1 MEDPKKQRPI
11 EALYVR
17 EGGIQPTT
25 ANADART
32 IDVVLSDERS
42 NTVRAFN
49 WREGAVVDQQLSLDE
64 GSIRLDRLNNGAPFL
79 VQHAGHDSRA
89 QIGKIVEGSARVEGG
104 TGARQLVATV
114 VFSRNLDEAA
124 ERHVRDI
131 FDGIRRNV
139 SVGFREY
146 AADVTARDEGPDHHY
161 VTDWQPFEGSSVT
174 MGADDGAVFRA
185 YGLTQK
191 GDRMTRNT
199 ENETVETVATPDPAE
214 VHRLAAIEADRIV
227 AEREKRAADL
237 RKLGSVLS
245 SRVADVEAWISE
257 RDSGGALATFDAIR
271 DREFERAAKAADKP
285 AGKALVNGV
294 RVAAGGHDEAQIR
307 GLGML
312 GWLMCHR
319 TGWAP
324 DKVRSALIANKRRR
338 QTFATG
344 DIPEAVLRDFDFVGA
359 GARYELRGSLVQLAA
374 ECLRADGYRVDDMGR
389 AEVIEH
395 AMGVRGL
402 TGRGLNTTSSF
413 PLLLAETLNTS
424 LRIGYDEYPMN
435 FTNWAMRSDAVD
447 FRSKFNITM
456 GEADDLVPLVEGEE
470 IPTSTMGEAREHYAV
485 VEHGRQFGW
494 TFRLM
499 INDRL
504 GGITELGRKF
514 GAAGNRLMRQAVYG
528 LLTTPPTLEDGLPV
542 FTNGAAASRSIND
555 DPSPAVFS
563 ISEADDMRVRFATRQ
578 GIRAATTV
586 PHRMRHIMCGTG
598 NETFI
603 NQVLGRVVVESRA
616 RNTAEQVTESFTGLG
631 VWADPLID
639 QFDATPIGGGLGTA
653 WFGTDGE
660 SVEYAFL
667 QGYEGVQTAVE
678 SDFSTRGMRIRATM
692 DFGAG
697 VKDWRGLGR
706 NAGA

>member
-1 MEDPKKQRPI
+1 
-11 EALYVR
+11 
-17 EGGIQPTT
+17 
-25 ANADART
+25 
-32 IDVVLSDERS
+32 
-42 NTVRAFN
+42 
-49 WREGAVVDQQLSLDE
+49 
-64 GSIRLDRLNNGAPFL
+64 
-79 VQHAGHDSRA
+79 
-89 QIGKIVEGSARVEGG
+89 
-104 TGARQLVATV
+104 
-114 VFSRNLDEAA
+114 
-124 ERHVRDI
+124 
-131 FDGIRRNV
+131 
-139 SVGFREY
+139 
-146 AADVTARDEGPDHHY
+146 
-161 VTDWQPFEGSSVT
+161 
-174 MGADDGAVFRA
+174 
-185 YGLTQK
+185 
-191 GDRMTRNT
+191 
-199 ENETVETVATPDPAE
+199 
-214 VHRLAAIEADRIV
+214 
-227 AEREKRAADL
+227 
-237 RKLGSVLS
+237 
-245 SRVADVEAWISE
+245 
-257 RDSGGALATFDAIR
+257 
-271 DREFERAAKAADKP
+271 
-285 AGKALVNGV
+285 
-294 RVAAGGHDEAQIR
+294 
-307 GLGML
+307 
-312 GWLMCHR
+312 
-319 TGWAP
+319 
-324 DKVRSALIANKRRR
+324 
-338 QTFATG
+338 
-344 DIPEAVLRDFDFVGA
+344 
-359 GARYELRGSLVQLAA
+359 
-374 ECLRADGYRVDDMGR
+374 
-389 AEVIEH
+389 
-395 AMGVRGL
+395 
-402 TGRGLNTTSSF
+402 
-413 PLLLAETLNTS
+413 
-424 LRIGYDEYPMN
+424 
-435 FTNWAMRSDAVD
+435 
-447 FRSKFNITM
+447 
-456 GEADDLVPLVEGEE
+456 
-470 IPTSTMGEAREHYAV
+470 
-485 VEHGRQFGW
+485 
-494 TFRLM
+494 M